1 MANDIAQEI
10 ARQSIG
16 PGDPNLF
23 WNLFWCGHCRN
34 YEGALVCK
42 KGVFIA
48 FEGANL
54 SNCRFFDLGKKCAHC
69 DKIV

>member
-1 MANDIAQEI
+1 MVKGIKQEI
-10 ARQSIG
+10 ERQSMG
-16 PGDPNLF
+16 VGDITV
-23 WNLFWCGHCRN
+23 FWCASCRN

-54 SNCRFFDLGKKCAHC
+54 SNCHFFDPGEKCSHCGK
-69 DKIV
+69 IT